1 MSNPETM
8 NKLINKISKPAEI
21 ANHYSKMLEHLVP
34 PSAAF
39 TAQSQIFANTAAEI
53 FHSCIQNKINFVD
66 YQRTFSNIFAISQ
79 IERATNLSVINSSV
93 HSLTTAV
100 ASSIKP
106 LSLSKAFIKSL
117 EASNNLTKG
126 LEKELSITSLV
137 SSISNIHYAEDYV
150 DFPEPL
156 ASIIEQSLEAD
167 EPIYQNGVPSTRF
180 KRMSTEKF
188 ITYCTYIISI
198 ITFILTVCGF
208 VNDVSSSIT
217 EEKHHEEL
225 MKEEHKQTKELEKS
239 NKLKLDSNKLQ
250 QESNE
255 IHREQLK
262 FEKEILKN
270 KCK

>member
-1 MSNPETM
+1 MSNSDSI
-8 NKLINKISKPAEI
+8 NQIINKVRKHTEISNQYSRILENI
-21 ANHYSKMLEHLVP
+21 AP
-34 PSAAF
+34 IAPSIAVAAQRQ
-39 TAQSQIFANTAAEI
+39 AFANTTAEI
-53 FHSCIQNKINFVD
+53 MHS
-66 YQRTFSNIFAISQ
+66 SIFAVSQ
-79 IERATNLSVINSSV
+79 IANKAKSFSVINSPV
-93 HSLTTAV
+93 HYLATNIS
-100 ASSIKP
+100 SSIKP
-106 LSLSKAFIKSL
+106 LPLSEAFIKSL
-117 EASNNLTKG
+117 EASNNLRKG
-126 LEKELSITSLV
+126 LEKELSITSLA
-137 SSISNIHYAEDYV
+137 SSLSDIHYTDNYV

-188 ITYCTYIISI
+188 ITYCKYIISI

-239 NKLKLDSNKLQ
+239 NKLKLDSNKIQ